1 MYEVFCTITDELGTR
16 TVSTGSAAFLEIVA
30 YDKLDLLKRNCT
42 IEGATFF
49 VEYVPQA
56 DAWNSF

>member
-49 VEYVPQA
+49 VEYAPQK
-56 DAWNSF
+56 DA